1 MDAVLSWSD
10 RWLATRDRLV
20 SSQRFQRWASAF
32 PLTRPFARRR
42 ARELFDLCAGFVYS
56 QVLLACVR
64 LKLFD
69 LLHDSPL
76 DARTLSLKLGLAPEA
91 TARLLAAAES
101 LRLIEQR
108 SDGRY
113 GLGVLGAAL
122 VGNPGVVAM
131 IEHHSLLYADL
142 GDPVALLRG
151 ERDSTQL
158 GRYWAYAGN
167 RDAAALAADEVADYS
182 DLMAASQPLVTREIL
197 AAYPLHRHRR
207 LLDVGGGDGSF
218 VCAVAAEVPTLELQ
232 LFDLP
237 AVAER
242 AVSRFAQAG
251 LAQRARAFG
260 GDFRTDPLPAGADL
274 ITLVRVLF
282 DHPDETVL
290 ALLRAVRRAMPE
302 NGTLL
307 IAEPMAGTSGA
318 EPMGAAYFGFYLM
331 AMGKGRSRSPA
342 DFERL
347 LSAAGF
353 TGMRVI
359 PTPSPLQTGLL
370 VARPAPR
377 TPGDPPVS

>member
-1 MDAVLSWSD
+1 MDAALNWTD

-20 SSQRFQRWASAF
+20 SSERFQRWASSF

-64 LKLFD
+64 LDLFGI
-69 LLHDSPL
+69 LQPSPL
-76 DARTLSLKLGLAPEA
+76 DARALSQRLSLPQDA
-91 TARLLAAAES
+91 TDRLLAAAAS
-101 LRLIEQR
+101 LRLVEQR

-131 IEHHSLLYADL
+131 IEHHALLYADL
-142 GDPVALLRG
+142 RDPVALLRG
-151 ERDSTQL
+151 DRDLTEL

-167 RDAAALAADEVADYS
+167 PDAAALRPEQVAEYS
-182 DLMAASQPLVTREIL
+182 RLMADSQPLVTREIL
-197 AAYPLHRHRR
+197 AAWPLHRHRR

-218 VCAVAAEVPTLELQ
+218 VCAVAAAVPSIALQ

-237 AVAER
+237 AVADR
-242 AVSRFAQAG
+242 ATSRFAASG
-251 LAQRARAFG
+251 LAHRATAFG
-260 GDFRTDPLPAGADL
+260 GDFRRDSLPTGADL
-274 ITLVRVLF
+274 VTLVRVLF

-290 ALLRAVRRAMPE
+290 ELLAAVRRAIPDD
-302 NGTLL
+302 GTLL

-331 AMGKGRSRSPA
+331 AMGRGRSRAPG

-347 LSAAGF
+347 LEQAGF
-353 TGMRVI
+353 TDVRIV

-370 VARPAPR
+370 VARPR
-377 TPGDPPVS
+377 PGAGGHKTL

>member
-1 MDAVLSWSD
+1 MDAALNWSD

-20 SSQRFQRWASAF
+20 SSERFQRWAASF

-42 ARELFDLCAGFVYS
+42 ARELFDICAGFVYS

-64 LKLFD
+64 LRLFE
-69 LLHDSPL
+69 LLQVSPL
-76 DARTLSLKLGLAPEA
+76 DAQGLSERLDLPPDA
-91 TARLLAAAES
+91 TARLLAAAVS
-101 LRLIEQR
+101 LRLVEQR

-142 GDPVALLRG
+142 RDPVALLRG
-151 ERDSTQL
+151 ERDRTEL

-167 RDAAALAADEVADYS
+167 KAAASLAAEEVAAYS
-182 DLMAASQPLVTREIL
+182 ELMAASQPLVTREIL

-218 VCAVAAEVPTLELQ
+218 ACAVAAEVPAIEVQ
-232 LFDLP
+232 VFDLP
-237 AVAER
+237 AVADR
-242 AVSRFAQAG
+242 AVGRFAAAG
-251 LAQRARAFG
+251 LAHRARATG
-260 GDFRTDPLPAGADL
+260 GDFRVDALPQGADL
-274 ITLVRVLF
+274 VTLVRVLF

-290 ALLRAVRRAMPE
+290 ELLAAVRRAMPVD
-302 NGTLL
+302 GTLL
-307 IAEPMAGTSGA
+307 IAEPMAGTNGA

-331 AMGKGRSRSPA
+331 AMGRGRSRAPA
-342 DFERL
+342 DFRRL
-347 LSAAGF
+347 LELSGF
-353 TGMRVI
+353 TDVRVV

-370 VARPAPR
+370 LARPARAPDGSV
-377 TPGDPPVS
+377 T

>member
-1 MDAVLSWSD
+1 MDAALSWTD

-20 SSQRFQRWASAF
+20 SSERFQRWAASF

-64 LKLFD
+64 LDLFGI
-69 LLHDSPL
+69 LQASPL
-76 DARTLSLKLGLAPEA
+76 DARALALRLSLPQDA
-91 TARLLAAAES
+91 TDRLLAAAAS
-101 LRLIEQR
+101 LRLVEQR

-131 IEHHSLLYADL
+131 IEHHALLYADL
-142 GDPVALLRG
+142 RDPVALLRG
-151 ERDSTQL
+151 ERDRTEL

-167 RDAAALAADEVADYS
+167 PDAAALAPEQVADYS
-182 DLMAASQPLVTREIL
+182 RLMADSQPLVTREIL
-197 AAYPLHRHRR
+197 AAYPLRRHRR

-218 VCAVAAEVPTLELQ
+218 VCAVAAAVPTLALQ

-237 AVAER
+237 AVADR
-242 AVSRFAQAG
+242 ASARFAASG
-251 LAQRARAFG
+251 LAQRATAFG
-260 GDFRTDPLPAGADL
+260 GDFRRDALPAGADL
-274 ITLVRVLF
+274 VTLVRVLF

-290 ALLRAVRRAMPE
+290 ELLAAVRRTMPAD
-302 NGTLL
+302 GTLL

-331 AMGKGRSRSPA
+331 AMGRGRSRSPA
-342 DFERL
+342 DFEQL
-347 LSAAGF
+347 LGRAGF
-353 TGMRVI
+353 TDIRLV
-359 PTPSPLQTGLL
+359 PTPSPLQTGIL
-370 VARPAPR
+370 VARPNPDADLSG
-377 TPGDPPVS
+377 TL

>member
-1 MDAVLSWSD
+1 MDAALSWTD

-20 SSQRFQRWASAF
+20 SSERFQRWAASF

-64 LKLFD
+64 LDLFGI
-69 LLHDSPL
+69 LQASPL
-76 DARTLSLKLGLAPEA
+76 DARALALRLSLPEDA
-91 TARLLAAAES
+91 TDRLLAAAAS
-101 LRLIEQR
+101 LRLVEQR

-131 IEHHSLLYADL
+131 IEHHALLYADL
-142 GDPVALLRG
+142 RDPVALLRG
-151 ERDSTQL
+151 ERDRTEL

-167 RDAAALAADEVADYS
+167 PDAAALAPEQVADYS
-182 DLMAASQPLVTREIL
+182 RLMADSQPLVTREIL
-197 AAYPLHRHRR
+197 AAYPLRRHRR

-218 VCAVAAEVPTLELQ
+218 VCAVAAAVPTLALQ

-237 AVAER
+237 AVADR
-242 AVSRFAQAG
+242 ASARFAASG
-251 LAQRARAFG
+251 LAQRATAFG
-260 GDFRTDPLPAGADL
+260 GDFRRDALPAGADL
-274 ITLVRVLF
+274 VTLVRVLF

-290 ALLRAVRRAMPE
+290 ELLAAVRRTMPAD
-302 NGTLL
+302 GTLL

-331 AMGKGRSRSPA
+331 AMGRGRSRSPA
-342 DFERL
+342 DFEQL
-347 LSAAGF
+347 LGRAGF
-353 TGMRVI
+353 TDIRLV
-359 PTPSPLQTGLL
+359 PTPSPLQTGIL
-370 VARPAPR
+370 VARPNPDADLS
-377 TPGDPPVS
+377 GAM

>member
-1 MDAVLSWSD
+1 MDAALTWAD

-20 SSQRFQRWASAF
+20 SSERFQRWAASF
-32 PLTRPFARRR
+32 PLTRPFARKR

-69 LLHDSPL
+69 LLKASPL
-76 DARTLSLKLGLAPEA
+76 DAQALSARLGLPLDA
-91 TARLLAAAES
+91 TARLLAAAAS
-101 LRLIEQR
+101 LRLVEQR

-142 GDPVALLRG
+142 RDPVALLRG
-151 ERDSTQL
+151 ERDTTEL

-167 RDAAALAADEVADYS
+167 QAAAALAADEVAAYS
-182 DLMAASQPLVTREIL
+182 ELMAASQPLVTREIL

-218 VCAVAAEVPTLELQ
+218 VCAVAAAVPSIELQ

-237 AVAER
+237 AVADR
-242 AVSRFAQAG
+242 AIGRFAQAG
-251 LAQRARAFG
+251 LAQRAKAFG
-260 GDFRTDPLPAGADL
+260 GDFRVDPLPQGADL
-274 ITLVRVLF
+274 VTLVRVLF

-290 ALLRAVRRAMPE
+290 ELLSAVRRAMPPD
-302 NGTLL
+302 GTLL
-307 IAEPMAGTSGA
+307 IAEPMAGTTGA
-318 EPMGAAYFGFYLM
+318 EPMGAAYFGFYLL
-331 AMGKGRSRSPA
+331 AMGRGRSRSPA

-347 LSAAGF
+347 LGLAGF
-353 TGMRVI
+353 TGVRVV

-370 VARPAPR
+370 VAQPAP
-377 TPGDPPVS
+377 VKKL